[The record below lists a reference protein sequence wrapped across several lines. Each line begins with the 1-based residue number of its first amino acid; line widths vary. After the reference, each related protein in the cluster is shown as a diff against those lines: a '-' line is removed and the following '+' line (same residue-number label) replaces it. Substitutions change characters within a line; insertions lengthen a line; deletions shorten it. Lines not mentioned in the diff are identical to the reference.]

1 MSITKILESLPDPR
15 SINPNS
21 RYSVALI
28 VFQTIAAVVSGCE
41 HWTEIEDFGK
51 DKKDWIAKYV
61 PVSDTMPSHDTL
73 SDFFMRLN
81 SEAFMG
87 LFIEWTRIICSLT
100 AGEVIAFDGKT
111 MRSSYNTSDGKA
123 AVHLVSAWASS
134 NKIVLG
140 QYAVD
145 DKSNEITAI
154 PALLRLLDI
163 KGAIVTI
170 DAMGCQQKIAAQI
183 IEQEADYILAV
194 KGNQKE
200 LLEGVT
206 DSFKLQPA
214 TSQCKEVNKDHGRI
228 EQRTCSVIVNPTEIL
243 HKEKWTSLA
252 SIIRIESTRE
262 IIVER
267 KISHEIRY
275 YICSKPLSAETAMAK
290 VRDHWGIEN
299 NLHWNLDVCFNE
311 DQSRMRTGNEDK
323 NFAVIRKI
331 AVNLI
336 SLDKTK
342 LSVNRKRLKAS
353 RSDSFRETLMKI

>member
-15 SINPNS
+15 SVNPNS
-21 RYSVALI
+21 QYSVALI

-51 DKKDWIAKYV
+51 DTKEWISKYV
-61 PVSDTMPSHDTL
+61 PVAERMPSHDTL
-73 SDFFMRLN
+73 SDFFKRLDPD
-81 SEAFMG
+81 AFMS

-100 AGEVIAFDGKT
+100 EGEVLALDGKT
-111 MRSSYNTSDGKA
+111 MRGSYNASDKKA

-134 NKIVLG
+134 NKIVLA

-154 PALLRLLDI
+154 PALLKLLDI

-200 LLEGVT
+200 LLEGVV
-206 DSFKLQPA
+206 DSFKLQPT
-214 TSQCKEVNKDHGRI
+214 TSHCQQINKDHGRI

-243 HKEKWTSLA
+243 HKEKWASLE
-252 SIIRIESTRE
+252 SIIRIESKRE
-262 IIVER
+262 IIAES

-275 YICSKPLSAETAMAK
+275 YICSIPLSAETALAK

-311 DQSRMRTGNEDK
+311 DQCRMRTGNEDK

-331 AVNLI
+331 VVNLM

-353 RSDSFRETLMKI
+353 RSHGFRETLMKI